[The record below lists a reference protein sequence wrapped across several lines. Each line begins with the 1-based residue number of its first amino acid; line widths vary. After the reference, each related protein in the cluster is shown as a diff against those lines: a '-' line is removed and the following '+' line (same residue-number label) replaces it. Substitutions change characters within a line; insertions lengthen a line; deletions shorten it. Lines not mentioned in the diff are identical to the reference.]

1 MDAADFT
8 ASHIYIAQSTTTLY
22 IAAVIAR
29 TDSSH
34 ITMNISD

>member
-29 TDSSH
+29 QLAPTL
-34 ITMNISD
+34 I